1 MLELHELVETNIM
14 QSNRTNILLKHIE
27 VAEHK
32 ICESNIHSWN
42 TLFDS
47 TISVSAGL
55 RSLTFPA

>member
-32 ICESNIHSWN
+32 NVRIKYTLLEHS
-42 TLFDS
+42 
-47 TISVSAGL
+47 V
-55 RSLTFPA
+55 